1 MAAKSEGWHVG
12 ARVFVVET
20 RHGSREPLTYWAMI
34 IKVGRKWVTVQREG
48 SVACCRFDA
57 ETMRVD
63 YGDYPSRAR
72 IYVSEDDYLQETER
86 RKEWRDLLPWVG
98 YSGPPPH
105 MTLEDIRAVAK
116 MVKGEEG

>member
-1 MAAKSEGWHVG
+1 MNVKSEGWHVG

-20 RHGSREPLTYWAMI
+20 NYGSRGPLTYWAMV

-63 YGDYPSRAR
+63 GGSYSSPGRV
-72 IYVSEDDYLQETER
+72 YVSEDDYLHETER
-86 RKEWRDLLPWVG
+86 RKEWGDLLPWVG